1 MFSMLRMVNSEDWL
15 MLSANLVTSAAGVK
29 CGMQKLRTGKKQNNN
44 AEMWRTA
51 EWKMCDA

>member
-1 MFSMLRMVNSEDWL
+1 MVNSEDWL